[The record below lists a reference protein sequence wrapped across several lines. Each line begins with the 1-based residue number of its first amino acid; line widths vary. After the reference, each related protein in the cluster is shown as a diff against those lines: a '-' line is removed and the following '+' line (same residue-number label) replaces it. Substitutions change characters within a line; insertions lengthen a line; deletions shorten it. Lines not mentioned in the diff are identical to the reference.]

1 MLIGIVKKDD
11 LRTLF
16 FRKSQQLTDTFAT
29 VGIYGHENIGKLMF
43 HLIRFVTNLVVYALL
58 VCQNKTGRFSFISPA
73 EHGYPVIIL

>member
-43 HLIRFVTNLVVYALL
+43 HLIRFVTISWLVL
-58 VCQNKTGRFSFISPA
+58 CSFARIKP
-73 EHGYPVIIL
+73 EDFRLYPRLSTAIL